1 MNKNRS
7 KYLWYT
13 PLGRLCVRGQC
24 ANGALH
30 GRACAGNR
38 LVRSW
43 KEYCSSLKD
52 IRSFASVART
62 FVYAPGIGK
71 HNWLSS
77 AVPNV
82 ENCKGS
88 TCPCARNQCC
98 MVCSAAVLVATS
110 TRLANSHRTIV
121 LYKGLSSA
129 LRKTSAPPAWSA
141 RGILPCCS
149 LRWRRPMPLDSSMV
163 DTRGFQTLGGAL
175 HAHEV
180 LPCCCSLRGDR
191 NE

>member
-1 MNKNRS
+1 MNNNRS

-13 PLGRLCVRGQC
+13 LLGRLCVWGQC

-30 GRACAGNR
+30 GRACTGNP

-43 KEYCSSLKD
+43 NEYCSSLKD
-52 IRSFASVART
+52 LRSFASVART

-98 MVCSAAVLVATS
+98 FVCSAAVLVATS

-129 LRKTSAPPAWSA
+129 LRKNIRAASMICTRNFALLFSPMAKAHAPRLLHGRHKGLSDFGGRLACTRSSTLLLFSP
-141 RGILPCCS
+141 
-149 LRWRRPMPLDSSMV
+149 RR
-163 DTRGFQTLGGAL
+163 
-175 HAHEV
+175 
-180 LPCCCSLRGDR
+180 
-191 NE
+191 